1 MEVLCAEFVSLAE
14 PFAFWMTEVAW
25 IKLKQT
31 WPKNLLIW
39 LYNINKM
46 DCFQNQSSDHFLVKV
61 RVPSEKY
68 YILYLQLKWHKES
81 GINKE
86 NAAESNI
93 SLKTFERFC
102 FLNNFFFVIRTLFI
116 ISTLFL
122 KKRWYNS
129 LKQFLNIFV
138 SFSDNK
144 DDFYLKD
151 WFSGLAS

>member
-1 MEVLCAEFVSLAE
+1 
-14 PFAFWMTEVAW
+14 
-25 IKLKQT
+25 
-31 WPKNLLIW
+31 
-39 LYNINKM
+39 M

-102 FLNNFFFVIRTLFI
+102 FLNNFFFFCNQNTFHYQYVFP
-116 ISTLFL
+116 
-122 KKRWYNS
+122 KK
-129 LKQFLNIFV
+129 KMI
-138 SFSDNK
+138 
-144 DDFYLKD
+144 
-151 WFSGLAS
+151 